1 MSNVEAI
8 VETLVRD
15 FQPFL
20 VVLYGSRALVL
31 VPDDRG

>member
-1 MSNVEAI
+1 VSNVETI
-8 VETLVRD
+8 VAALVRD

-31 VPDDRG
+31 GPDDRG